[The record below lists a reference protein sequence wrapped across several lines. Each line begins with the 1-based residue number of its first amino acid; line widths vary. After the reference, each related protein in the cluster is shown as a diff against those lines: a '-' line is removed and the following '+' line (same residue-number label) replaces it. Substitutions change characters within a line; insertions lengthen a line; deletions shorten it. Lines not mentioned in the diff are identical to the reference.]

1 MEDQD
6 QEPPGN
12 SDAAAPS
19 TTQAP
24 RRSASGPAPAPGRKK
39 GTACLRCRTQKIR
52 CDDQQ
57 PACGNCARINHTCIR
72 PGLVPNTSTLNHLNQ
87 IEDRLRWLEGTLREV
102 APERM
107 DEAPEVTA
115 RPDDADGPSEIR
127 MQTAPPDLSP
137 QILPATVQPQQ
148 SQQQQS
154 QQQQSQQQQSQQ
166 QQSQQQQSQ
175 QQQSQQQQPP
185 PPPPSSSQ
193 QANQVQTPHSV
204 DNILHSVYNP
214 TPGSHSDISQSET
227 SPATSTQIKPS
238 EPLAHEVGLLS
249 LANCKESKYLGPSS
263 GVPFARL
270 IFSAIPQ
277 SQGLATS
284 WATPTNSA
292 TRRVDAQKAIP
303 FPPNW
308 KSEVDLQHF
317 VDAYFETYQPLYPF
331 LDEDSI
337 HGCLQSLFTQHHP
350 SSHHIPQLYEIEAIL
365 SPIYSVQIFL
375 IIALGSRT
383 LEARLSTDFSSER
396 YFATAMS
403 RLDSLALHDSIEG
416 LQIML
421 LLILC
426 GFNFVYGPNAWFLTC
441 NVIASC
447 LDLGFQR
454 RWIDTAAT
462 VTEQE
467 KRVNE
472 MRALL
477 RSGIFWSAYSLERQL
492 AVVLGRPLTLRD
504 EAIDVEFPGGSSSV
518 ATGPPDNVHL
528 TAQSP
533 KRTKIQVPAFLTS
546 NYSFRYDRI
555 LAEIKLTLYRVVNLP
570 ERFPWP
576 TDTPQ
581 WQVSVHK
588 SCDELYNEFNAKTK
602 WQSRRNMSDHG
613 SQSLEIKYHQCLM
626 LLYRPSPAISHP
638 TIESWRICYNSAVKT
653 VLISAEL
660 QRFCKLNNSW
670 LTAHNVFVSGIT
682 FLYCLWIN
690 PGLLQEVGIDVF
702 KSNSDACASV
712 LRYLGKTW
720 DVAADALEKF
730 ERLVQITIIAWSSRT
745 QEHRTEVEEAGH
757 SLISMQQ
764 LQWQGAS
771 EEGMNGDVGDGNG
784 IFPSSDFPS
793 TYHNTDFS
801 SFYTELGDLSTWF
814 DLDWISHVQEFGDYR
829 NMGNV

>member
-1 MEDQD
+1 MDD
-6 QEPPGN
+6 QEFEATP
-12 SDAAAPS
+12 APHG
-19 TTQAP
+19 TQAQAQT
-24 RRSASGPAPAPGRKK
+24 SASASASTSAPPPPVHGRKK

-57 PACGNCARINHTCIR
+57 PACGNCARVGHTCIR
-72 PGLVPNTSTLNHLNQ
+72 PGLVPNPTTLSHLSQ
-87 IEDRLRWLEGTLREV
+87 VEGRLRWLEDALREV
-102 APERM
+102 APEKM
-107 DEAPEVTA
+107 DQAPVVTAKPEDEAPA
-115 RPDDADGPSEIR
+115 PIHNQA
-127 MQTAPPDLSP
+127 APPEPLH
-137 QILPATVQPQQ
+137 ILPTTVQAQQPQQ
-148 SQQQQS
+148 PVQRVNSG
-154 QQQQSQQQQSQQ
+154 
-166 QQSQQQQSQ
+166 
-175 QQQSQQQQPP
+175 
-185 PPPPSSSQ
+185 
-193 QANQVQTPHSV
+193 QTPLSV
-204 DNILHSVYNP
+204 DNVLNVFES
-214 TPGSHSDISQSET
+214 TPDSQSDLSQT
-227 SPATSTQIKPS
+227 DASPATSTQIKPS

-284 WATPTNSA
+284 WATPSNTSA
-292 TRRVDAQKAIP
+292 QHIEAQKAIP

-308 KSEVDLQHF
+308 ISDVDLQHF

-331 LDEDSI
+331 LDEDHTHS
-337 HGCLQSLFTQHHP
+337 CLQSLFTKHHQYP
-350 SSHHIPQLYEIEAIL
+350 HQMPQLSEIEAIL
-365 SPIYSVQIFL
+365 SPVYSVQIFL

-426 GFNFVYGPNAWFLTC
+426 GFNFVHGPNAWFLTS

-454 RWIDTAAT
+454 RWIDTTAT
-462 VTEQE
+462 MTEQE
-467 KRVNE
+467 QRLNE
-472 MRALL
+472 MRTTL

-504 EAIDVEFPGGSSSV
+504 EAIDVEFPGGAASV
-518 ATGPPDNVHL
+518 ATGNETTHL
-528 TAQSP
+528 AAQSP
-533 KRTKIQVPAFLTS
+533 KRTKVQIPAFLS
-546 NYSFRYDRI
+546 SHYSFRFDRI

-570 ERFPWP
+570 DRFPWP

-581 WQVSVHK
+581 WQTAVHK
-588 SCDELYNEFNAKTK
+588 SCDELYRELTEKMK
-602 WQSRRNMSDHG
+602 WQSRRTVSDHG
-613 SQSLEIKYHQCLM
+613 NRSLEIKYHQCLM

-638 TIESWRICYNSAVKT
+638 TLESWRICYNSAVKT

-660 QRFCKLNNSW
+660 QRFCKLSNSW

-690 PGLLQEVGIDVF
+690 PGLLQEVGIDAF
-702 KSNSDACASV
+702 KSNSNACASV

-720 DVAADALEKF
+720 NVAADALEKF
-730 ERLVQITIIAWSSRT
+730 ERLVQITTTAWLNRT
-745 QEHRTEVEEAGH
+745 QEHRTEVEAGQ
-757 SLISMQQ
+757 SLISMHQS
-764 LQWQGAS
+764 QWQGAV
-771 EEGMNGDVGDGNG
+771 EGDAGNNSAEG
-784 IFPSSDFPS
+784 TGLFPSTDFPS
-793 TYHNTDFS
+793 VYNNVDFS

-814 DLDWISHVQEFGDYR
+814 DLDWITQVQEFGDYR
-829 NMGNV
+829 NLDTM